1 MTPRQYLCYALGE
14 LAYTVA
20 KADGEV
26 TKEERKKLA
35 DIISKDLSPIDFNFE
50 IAKIIFEMVDKQNKS
65 AETVYKDA
73 VETIQCFSDSFDD
86 HLKLVFLRTL
96 EKMERAEPPTTDAQK
111 ELLQNFRKE
120 IKALSN

>member
-26 TKEERKKLA
+26 TKVERQKLA
-35 DIISKDLSPIDFNFE
+35 DIVSKDLSPIDFDFE
-50 IAKIIFEMVDKQNKS
+50 IAKIIFEMVDKQNKKL
-65 AETVYKDA
+65 ETVYKDA

-86 HLKLVFLRTL
+86 KMKLTFLRTL
-96 EKMERAEPPTTDAQK
+96 EKIERAEPPIANAQK
-111 ELLQNFRKE
+111 ELLQNFRQE